1 MAKEANVYDE
11 TAREILA
18 TARTLDRQALHAP
31 PGRAADLTVRAR
43 NLRAA
48 AARLMLKAGRT
59 RRDEL
64 PLE

>member
-1 MAKEANVYDE
+1 MASHSNAYDE
-11 TAREILA
+11 TARDILA
-18 TARTLDRQALHAP
+18 TARSLDRQALHAP
-31 PGRAADLTVRAR
+31 AGKAADLTVRAR